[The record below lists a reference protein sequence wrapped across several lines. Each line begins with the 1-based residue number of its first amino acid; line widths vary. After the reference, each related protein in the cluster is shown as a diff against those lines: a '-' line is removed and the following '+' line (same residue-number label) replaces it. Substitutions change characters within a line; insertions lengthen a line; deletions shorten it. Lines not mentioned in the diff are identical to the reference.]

1 MVCFQLDCREILA
14 VFSHSSSSSH
24 SLSLSLGLL
33 CLVVFSPVFHFLFS
47 FPVHVSLLIY
57 S

>member
-47 FPVHVSLLIY
+47 FPDRKSVV
-57 S
+57 